1 MQKQIFFSVL
11 SKWDAVMKIFLEDFS
26 TIDIFLQNMPFLFN
40 LNFLPENVP
49 FKKKTTKNTKPWAN
63 AN

>member
-1 MQKQIFFSVL
+1 
-11 SKWDAVMKIFLEDFS
+11 MKIFLEDFS

-49 FKKKTTKNTKPWAN
+49 LKKKTHKKHKTLGQC
-63 AN
+63 